1 MFIIICYSY
10 NIIAVMGVIKLA
22 DLDGSY
28 HWSGS
33 GPSNPCCCEDIL
45 QVSIFYKMLCK
56 LIF

>member
-1 MFIIICYSY
+1 
-10 NIIAVMGVIKLA
+10 MGVIKLA